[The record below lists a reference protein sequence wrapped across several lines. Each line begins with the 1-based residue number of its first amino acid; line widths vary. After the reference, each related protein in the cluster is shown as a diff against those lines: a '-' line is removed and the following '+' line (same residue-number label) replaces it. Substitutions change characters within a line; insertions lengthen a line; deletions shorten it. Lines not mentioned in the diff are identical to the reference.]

1 MAAKKPVKGGQKK
14 KKRRMKLTL
23 KQSKLKAGSDTYTDS
38 VGWSQDVGRTLDDQP
53 TGPAEPETLRVQCE
67 MCGSMMKIPKP
78 KRSKYTVACAYAE
91 CGHVMKFD

>member
-1 MAAKKPVKGGQKK
+1 MAAKRPVKGGQNK

-23 KQSKLKAGSDTYTDS
+23 KQSKLKTTGDAYTDG
-38 VGWSQDVGRTLDDQP
+38 VGWSQDVGRTLEDQP
-53 TGPAEPETLRVQCE
+53 TSSLEPETLRVQCT